1 MRFGKQRPA
10 TDIAGLILLFL
21 GFAALALAF
30 WILKGTLLGLFLP
43 VGYLVGA
50 FASLH
55 KDIREIEL
63 RDDVLLVRTFFRE
76 YPIPRTHVTRVA
88 GTTIEV
94 LNGNRYMVAPP
105 GTDAA
110 EIAHALREW
119 SMSSRT

>member
-10 TDIAGLILLFL
+10 SDVAAFILLFL

-43 VGYLVGA
+43 IGYVVGA
-50 FASLH
+50 VASLH

-63 RDDVLLVRTFFRE
+63 RDDLLLVRTFFRE
-76 YPIPRTHVTRVA
+76 YPIPRTHVTRVV
-88 GTTIEV
+88 GTTVEV

-110 EIAHALREW
+110 EITRALKEW
-119 SMSSRT
+119 SAGGGV